1 MKLSKEVMGLGIIMA
16 FLIFGSTLPDIYKG
30 IVVLIVAGCLWF
42 FELLPLPV
50 TSLTIPIMAVFLG
63 IFDSKEALSYFAHP
77 IIFLF
82 LGGFMLAQALKN
94 HDLDKFI
101 AYKLLNYGKDFK
113 TISFLMFLS
122 AYFLSMWIS
131 NTSATLIL
139 LPIALGL
146 LHKKTDKFR
155 DFLLLGVAYSA
166 SVGGVATII
175 GSPPNAIAS
184 SYLDYG
190 FFSWFKIGFPISLLL
205 FLVST
210 SILYI
215 YFKKWIPKENIA
227 IQANVKV
234 SKDAY
239 KLLAIFL
246 LISLLWIFSDYLS
259 GVFNVRYFDSII
271 AIFAIILLF
280 AFNLVEVN
288 DFKKID
294 WGTLILFGGALCL
307 GGVIVESG
315 ANTFLAEKIIAV
327 LGSLSPIV
335 VLFAVVIITTIL
347 TNFISNTGLTGILA
361 PILFGVSLGIPKEIL
376 ILAVG
381 ISASCSFILPVGT
394 PPNAIVY
401 GEGVKKEEMM
411 KIGAILSIISG
422 VVVTLYLH
430 VFYFLF

>member
-1 MKLSKEVMGLGIIMA
+1 MRLSKEFIGLGMIIA
-16 FLIFGSTLPDIYKG
+16 SLIFSSTLPDIYKG
-30 IVVLIVAGCLWF
+30 IVILIVVGCLWF

-50 TSLTIPIMAVFLG
+50 TSLAIPIMAVFLG
-63 IFDSKEALSYFAHP
+63 IFNLKEALTYFAHP

-94 HDLDKFI
+94 HNLDKFI

-113 TISFLMFLS
+113 TTCFLMFLS

-146 LHKKTDKFR
+146 LHKKTDKLR
-155 DFLLLGVAYSA
+155 DFLLLGIAYSA
-166 SVGGVATII
+166 SIGGIATII

-190 FFSWFKIGFPISLLL
+190 FFSWFKAGFPISLLL
-205 FLVST
+205 FLIST
-210 SILYI
+210 LTLYI
-215 YFKKWIPKENIA
+215 YFKNWIPKEDIA
-227 IQANVKV
+227 IQARVEL
-234 SKDAY
+234 STDAY

-246 LISLLWIFSDYLS
+246 LIALLWIISDYLS
-259 GVFNVRYFDSII
+259 EIFNVQYFDSVI

-280 AFNLVEVN
+280 VFNLVKVD

-307 GGVIVESG
+307 GGVIVKSG
-315 ANTFLAEKIIAV
+315 ANTFLSEKLIAI
-327 LGSLSPIV
+327 LGNLSPIA
-335 VLFAVVIITTIL
+335 VLFAVITITIIL

-361 PILFGVSLGIPKEIL
+361 PILFGASLGIPKEIL
-376 ILAVG
+376 ILAIG

-411 KIGAILSIISG
+411 KVGAVLSILSATVI
-422 VVVTLYLH
+422 TLY
-430 VFYFLF
+430 FLLYI

>member
-1 MKLSKEVMGLGIIMA
+1 MKLSKEFIGLGIIIIS
-16 FLIFGSTLPDIYKG
+16 LIFGATLPDIYKG
-30 IVVLIVAGCLWF
+30 IIILVVAGCLWF

-50 TSLTIPIMAVFLG
+50 TSLVIPIMAVFLG
-63 IFDSKEALSYFAHP
+63 IFNLKEALTYFAHP

-94 HDLDKFI
+94 HNLDKFI

-113 TISFLMFLS
+113 TTSFLMFLS

-146 LHKKTDKFR
+146 VYNKTDKLR

-166 SVGGVATII
+166 SVGGIATII

-184 SYLDYG
+184 SYLNYG
-190 FFSWFKIGFPISLLL
+190 FFSWFKVGFPISLLL
-205 FLVST
+205 FLIST
-210 SILYI
+210 LTLYI

-227 IQANVKV
+227 IQARTELNVK
-234 SKDAY
+234 AY
-239 KLLAIFL
+239 TLLGIFL
-246 LISLLWIFSDYLS
+246 LIAFLWIISDYLS
-259 GVFNVRYFDSII
+259 EIFNIKYFDSII
-271 AIFAIILLF
+271 SIFAIILLF
-280 AFNLVEVN
+280 VFNLVEVN

-307 GGVIVESG
+307 GGIIVESG
-315 ANTFLAEKIIAV
+315 ANTFLSEKLIAI
-327 LGSLSPIV
+327 LGNLSPIV
-335 VLFAVVIITTIL
+335 VLFAVIIITIIL
-347 TNFISNTGLTGILA
+347 TNFISNTGLTGILV
-361 PILFGVSLGIPKEIL
+361 PILFGASLGIPKEIL
-376 ILAVG
+376 ILAIG

-411 KIGAILSIISG
+411 KIGVILSIISATLI
-422 VVVTLYLH
+422 TLY
-430 VFYFLF
+430 FFLYI

>member
-1 MKLSKEVMGLGIIMA
+1 MKLPKQFIGLGIIITS
-16 FLIFGSTLPDIYKG
+16 LIFSSTLPDIYKG
-30 IVVLIVAGCLWF
+30 IVILIVAGCLWF

-50 TSLTIPIMAVFLG
+50 TSLAIPLMSVFLG
-63 IFDSKEALSYFAHP
+63 IFNLKEALTYFAHP

-94 HDLDKFI
+94 HNLDKFI
-101 AYKLLNYGKDFK
+101 AYKLLNYGKNFK
-113 TISFLMFLS
+113 TTCFLMFLS

-146 LHKKTDKFR
+146 LHKKTGKLR

-166 SVGGVATII
+166 SIGGIATII

-190 FFSWFKIGFPISLLL
+190 FFSWFKVGFPISLLL
-205 FLVST
+205 FLICT
-210 SILYI
+210 LTLYI
-215 YFKKWIPKENIA
+215 YFKKWIPKEYIA
-227 IQANVKV
+227 IQVRMELSRN
-234 SKDAY
+234 AY

-246 LISLLWIFSDYLS
+246 LTALLWIISDYLS
-259 GVFNVRYFDSII
+259 EIFNVQYFDSII
-271 AIFAIILLF
+271 AILAIILLF
-280 AFNLVEVN
+280 VFNLVEVN

-307 GGVIVESG
+307 GGVIVKSG
-315 ANTFLAEKIIAV
+315 ANAFLSEKLISILGNLNPIII
-327 LGSLSPIV
+327 LFLV
-335 VLFAVVIITTIL
+335 VTITIIL
-347 TNFISNTGLTGILA
+347 TNFISNTGLTGILV

-411 KIGAILSIISG
+411 KIGTILSILSATVI
-422 VVVTLYLH
+422 TLYFSYLQ
-430 VFYFLF
+430 

>member
-1 MKLSKEVMGLGIIMA
+1 MHIKNFLGLAIVAITI
-16 FLIFGSTLPDIYKG
+16 IFGLTLPDTYKG
-30 IVVLIVAGCLWF
+30 IIILIATACLWF
-42 FELLPLPV
+42 FELFPLPI

-63 IFDSKEALSYFAHP
+63 IFDLKEALSYFAHP

-94 HDLDKFI
+94 HNLDKYI

-113 TISFLMFLS
+113 TTCFLMFLS

-215 YFKKWIPKENIA
+215 YFKKWIP
-227 IQANVKV
+227 
-234 SKDAY
+234 
-239 KLLAIFL
+239 
-246 LISLLWIFSDYLS
+246 
-259 GVFNVRYFDSII
+259 
-271 AIFAIILLF
+271 
-280 AFNLVEVN
+280 
-288 DFKKID
+288 
-294 WGTLILFGGALCL
+294 
-307 GGVIVESG
+307 
-315 ANTFLAEKIIAV
+315 
-327 LGSLSPIV
+327 
-335 VLFAVVIITTIL
+335 
-347 TNFISNTGLTGILA
+347 
-361 PILFGVSLGIPKEIL
+361 
-376 ILAVG
+376 
-381 ISASCSFILPVGT
+381 
-394 PPNAIVY
+394 
-401 GEGVKKEEMM
+401 
-411 KIGAILSIISG
+411 
-422 VVVTLYLH
+422 
-430 VFYFLF
+430 